1 MLSNKLMLSGIFL
14 FILTGFATNIMHLR
28 LYLLEAI
35 IPFLGV
41 ILFITGL
48 IVKDKK

>member
-14 FILTGFATNIMHLR
+14 FLMMNFAIENMHLK
-28 LYLLEAI
+28 LYVLEAI
-35 IPFLGV
+35 IPFIGV

-48 IVKDKK
+48 VVKDRK